1 MLPSARNISGPL
13 SRRVFVLAACATCSG
28 TAHPYPDNLSKCM
41 HCAPPPV
48 FAHTRRDLS
57 SPFVSDLESLLEQ
70 LNPHYCRSS
79 RQHTPPAV
87 LAALSDGGA
96 LALHSFTTW
105 PHSLAMARAGVLQD
119 LLGGFAVVRPYLAAS
134 SSHRKAFHQVRGTL
148 AWGGGRGEGKP
159 SGNGGGKRC
168 KCSVLCGSGTVLM
181 TGVMCAWRRFV
192 LSASRCGYHTACL

>member
-1 MLPSARNISGPL
+1 VRGLGGGGRGLTAGAWGMTLATHTGLEPRVTASYPASINRLNSDCTSSYLISCHNTYVYCPTHLQPL
-13 SRRVFVLAACATCSG
+13 L
-28 TAHPYPDNLSKCM
+28 
-41 HCAPPPV
+41 PPPPCPC
-48 FAHTRRDLS
+48 RDLS

-105 PHSLAMARAGVLQD
+105 PHSLGMARAGVLQD

-134 SSHRKAFHQVRGTL
+134 SSHRKAFHQVRGVVGRP
-148 AWGGGRGEGKP
+148 GGGGELCAGRWA
-159 SGNGGGKRC
+159 GGR
-168 KCSVLCGSGTVLM
+168 LEITLM
-181 TGVMCAWRRFV
+181 
-192 LSASRCGYHTACL
+192 H